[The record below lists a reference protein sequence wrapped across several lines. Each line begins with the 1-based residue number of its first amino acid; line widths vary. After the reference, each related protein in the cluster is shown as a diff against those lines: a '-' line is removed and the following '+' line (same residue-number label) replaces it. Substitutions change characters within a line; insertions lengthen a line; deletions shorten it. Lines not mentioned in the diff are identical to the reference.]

1 MNGLDIFYELVDEEM
16 YGHRRLGSFE
26 GMYKL
31 SDERGMSKDDNAS
44 TSETQE
50 TLEKTG
56 GGKNVE
62 MESLVRS

>member
-16 YGHRRLGSFE
+16 YGHRRSGSFE

-50 TLEKTG
+50 TLEKKQEG
-56 GGKNVE
+56 E
-62 MESLVRS
+62 RM

>member
-31 SDERGMSKDDNAS
+31 SDERGTSKDDNAS

-50 TLEKTG
+50 TLEKKQEG
-56 GGKNVE
+56 E
-62 MESLVRS
+62 RMWRWSLW